1 MTVHLD
7 TTALAIRQSV
17 AMSDK
22 RIASFIFVLLAGWT
36 VSCGGPSP
44 TSTGGTDKSNL
55 QSAANAKRVRNGLSD
70 DFRSIPADSIFV
82 FASLDSRAGII
93 PALVRFVKPIVATA
107 FKERLAESGKAGA
120 HEMAILAK
128 FTTSEGLDQ
137 IGIDPRPNFAM
148 YMIGRAGVLR
158 VEIKDGAA
166 LEKFILDSADDSAGV
181 IFKKRGDWRY
191 WQGETDGGLVVV
203 AIQDRELLVGLMKS
217 QDADR
222 VLPMLLDGVLP
233 QRSIVDTGVLDTLSK
248 RYPGQAIAYIDTVA
262 LFDMMARED
271 ESIRAMS
278 PTCTTEI
285 RSVVGIVPKLIF
297 SFEQSSQDEYVFH
310 TTVELRKDIARDL
323 ANVAAPIP
331 AYDIVTRSGSSM
343 TLGLG
348 MKVEKAILWI
358 QNVATRIEQQP
369 YQCEELADFNSV
381 LSVLPNLN
389 SIPPVVNELT
399 GFVISLEHMN
409 PDDPGSIIAVGAVQ
423 SWNPKAL
430 LNFIKGALPF
440 PAIANLELS
449 DDGAIA
455 EIAVA
460 ELGIPQQVYLAM
472 GGRMLGFAVGQSES
486 DLSGIVT
493 SPASS
498 RGPFLAIHYDYSQ
511 WSHLVD
517 SNDDD
522 DDDMSPAMQAVVK
535 KALNSL
541 GPVGFTMFATKHGIH
556 TKTTIELK

>member
-1 MTVHLD
+1 
-7 TTALAIRQSV
+7 
-17 AMSDK
+17 MSDK
-22 RIASFIFVLLAGWT
+22 RVASFIFVLLAAWT
-36 VSCGGPSP
+36 ISCGGPSK
-44 TSTGGTDKSNL
+44 TTNGGTEANGV
-55 QSAANAKRVRNGLSD
+55 QSGAKAKRVRNGLSD
-70 DFRSIPADSIFV
+70 DFRSIPADSVFV

-107 FKERLAESGKAGA
+107 FKERLTDSGKADA
-120 HEMAILAK
+120 REMAILAK
-128 FTTSEGLDQ
+128 LTTPEGLDQ

-166 LEKFILDSADDSAGV
+166 LEKFILDSADDGAGV
-181 IFKKRGDWRY
+181 SFKKRGDWRY
-191 WQGETDGGLVVV
+191 WQGETDDGLVVV
-203 AIQDRELLVGLMKS
+203 AIQNRELLIGIMKS
-217 QDADR
+217 QDAGR

-248 RYPGQAIAYIDTVA
+248 RYPGQALAYIDTVA
-262 LFDMMARED
+262 LFDMMAKED
-271 ESIRAMS
+271 ESVRAMS
-278 PTCTTEI
+278 PTCITEI
-285 RSVVGIVPKLIF
+285 RSVVGIVPKLVF

-310 TTVELRKDIARDL
+310 TAVELRKDIARDL
-323 ANVAAPIP
+323 SNVVAPIP

-348 MKVEKAILWI
+348 LKVEKAILWM
-358 QNVATRIEQQP
+358 QNVATGIEQQP

-381 LSVLPNLN
+381 LSVLPKL
-389 SIPPVVNELT
+389 SLIPPVVNELT
-399 GFVISLEHMN
+399 GFVISLEHME

-423 SWNPKAL
+423 SWNPNAL
-430 LNFIKGALPF
+430 LNFIKGSLPF
-440 PAIANLELS
+440 PAIANIELS
-449 DDGAIA
+449 DDGAIV
-455 EIAVA
+455 EIAA
-460 ELGIPQQVYLAM
+460 GELGIPQQVYLAM
-472 GGRMLGFAVGQSES
+472 GGRMLGFAVGQSDS

-498 RGPFLAIHYDYSQ
+498 HGPFLAIHYDYSQ

-517 SNDDD
+517 DDDDDD

-541 GPVGFTMFATKHGIH
+541 GPVGFSVFATKFGIH
-556 TKTTIELK
+556 SKTTIELK